1 MALLWCAG
9 SRRFLRA
16 CWKYCALDHAVRS
29 IRSGRRLP
37 RSEFCNAVLN
47 GIFETSNE
55 GSSWPGFLAKKAC
68 AQLPESSPLR
78 SLLIDV
84 WVGAGEQSYETD
96 SGDLLHGPR
105 EFWVQVSKR
114 QARAIRSGISV
125 QNFSS
130 IKHRCDY
137 HYHKEGDKCEG
148 AAV

>member
-1 MALLWCAG
+1 MLGAADSFEPVG
-9 SRRFLRA
+9 STAHWTMLFDL
-16 CWKYCALDHAVRS
+16 YVLGDVFQDQ
-29 IRSGRRLP
+29 
-37 RSEFCNAVLN
+37 EFCNAVLN

-114 QARAIRSGISV
+114 QARAIRSGVSV